1 MTYVAKCPNGCA
13 NFKGNTGNI
22 WVKIDQWGYRP
33 DQTPPWGSD
42 KLATL
47 GASWTVTIPKSLS
60 NGEYLL
66 RHEILGLHVAGNLN
80 GAQFY
85 PSCAQITITGGGSAN
100 PTGVALP
107 GAYQPR
113 DPGVSSSA
121 EIGLQ
126 CTDGAVDFG

>member
-1 MTYVAKCPNGCA
+1 M
-13 NFKGNTGNI
+13 
-22 WVKIDQWGYRP
+22 
-33 DQTPPWGSD
+33 
-42 KLATL
+42 
-47 GASWTVTIPKSLS
+47 TIPKSLS